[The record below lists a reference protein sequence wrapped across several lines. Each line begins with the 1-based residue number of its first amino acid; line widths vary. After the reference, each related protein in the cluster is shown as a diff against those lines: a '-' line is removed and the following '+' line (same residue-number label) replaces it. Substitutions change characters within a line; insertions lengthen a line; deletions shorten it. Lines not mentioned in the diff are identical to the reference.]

1 MSTTSNSRGDRPAL
15 ALALLL
21 LVLAGCASAGS
32 NTVAPEGPRQGPRVK
47 PDPRVDAPVTRDQH
61 VEIESATVRRAG
73 EDPALM
79 ERMNLRD
86 SGLML
91 IDVRTEQPLGN
102 LGRSASPVIVLD
114 GVPLTDTFPI
124 DPRRLVAPVE
134 GRSLRSGE
142 HILAVTWLGAEST
155 TTSRK
160 RYVLR
165 VP

>member
-21 LVLAGCASAGS
+21 LLAACASTSS
-32 NTVAPEGPRQGPRVK
+32 NAVAPEGPRQGPQVQ
-47 PDPRVDAPVTRDQH
+47 PDRRVDAPVPRDQH
-61 VEIESATVRRAG
+61 VEIASASIRRAG
-73 EDPALM
+73 EEPALM

-86 SGLML
+86 SGVML
-91 IDVRTEQPLGN
+91 IDVRTEQSLGN
-102 LGRSASPVIVLD
+102 IGRSASPVIVLD
-114 GVPLTDTFPI
+114 GEPLLDTFPI
-124 DPRRLVAPVE
+124 DQRRLVAPVE

>member
-21 LVLAGCASAGS
+21 LLAGCASTSS
-32 NTVAPEGPRQGPRVK
+32 NAVAPEGPRQGPRVQ
-47 PDPRVDAPVTRDQH
+47 PDRRVDGAVTRDQR
-61 VEIESATVRRAG
+61 VEIESASLRRAG
-73 EDPALM
+73 DDPAMM

-86 SGLML
+86 SGMML
-91 IDVRTEQPLGN
+91 IDVRTEKPLGN

-114 GVPLTDTFPI
+114 GEPLLDTFPI
-124 DPRRLVAPVE
+124 DQRRLVAPVG

-142 HILAVTWLGAEST
+142 HTVAVTWLGAEST